1 MFTAYDI
8 QRSPF
13 LRIVIPFIIGITI
26 YVLFPSEWNALI
38 AIIYFFLLSV
48 YIAAYLIPVIRNK
61 FTLSEYHSILTSL
74 LLIFSGYYYTCSY
87 NQTSVPTF
95 RNSKGIIA
103 GEVIS
108 DPQIKEKSVKIETNI
123 LAIKSGDQWEKTD
136 AKVLLYLEKNKNLC
150 NIEVGDRIV
159 FEPVL
164 QDVKNCGNPR
174 EFDYKKYLSYNLIF
188 QQAYLRSEQYSVI
201 KSVDIFNLKR
211 IAGKVRRYVINIFS
225 EAGFSGDELAVA
237 SALSIG
243 YVDDLDAEIK
253 QSYSASG
260 AMHILSVS
268 GLHVGIIFVVFSFIL
283 SFLNRKKWMKIL
295 KCTLLLLILWFYAL
309 LSGLSPCILRA
320 ALMFSFIIVGQ
331 LLGRYTNIYNT
342 LAASAFILLLIN
354 PFNVTNIGFQ
364 FSYLAVIG
372 IVFLY
377 PKIYSLAYIKNKL
390 LDKVWGL
397 ICVSLAAQI
406 IVAPLSIYY
415 FHQFPNYF
423 LITNIIVIPIS
434 TVIIYLVIA
443 IIALS
448 WWPAATSFLGLI
460 TQKITY
466 ILNYIVSGIEDLP
479 GSVTNEIPLN
489 ISNTIIIY
497 FIIFSFIFYLIYK
510 KYIPLLICMSG
521 ILVFLISSFYIYIS
535 SEKETEIY
543 IYNIDKYFAMNLVDG
558 KKNYLF
564 TNIDKDNR
572 SYNYTL
578 KNNWIQ
584 KGLDDEKTINLKKL
598 NNQFIISN
606 LFYLDNPNVFYKD
619 NCFAFHN
626 IHFALVKEEIPPV
639 NDTVKKIPLDFVI
652 LSQNARVSIEGLL
665 QIYDTDSIIIDS
677 SNSNYWIKKWKEEAA
692 KYKIGIYDVKERG
705 AYYKP
710 IS

>member
-13 LRIVIPFIIGITI
+13 LRITIPLIIGITL
-26 YVLFPSEWNALI
+26 YVLFPSVWDVWI
-38 AIIYFFLLSV
+38 AITYFSLLSV
-48 YIAAYLIPVIRNK
+48 YIVVYIIPASRNR
-61 FTLSEYHSILTSL
+61 FSLSVYHSFLTSL

-87 NQTSVPTF
+87 NKVPEPTF
-95 RNSKGIIA
+95 SNTSSIIA

-108 DPQIKEKSVKIETNI
+108 DPQIKEKSVKIETKI
-123 LAIKSGDQWEKTD
+123 LAIKTGDSWERTD
-136 AKVLLYLEKNKNLC
+136 ANVLLYLEKNKNLC

-164 QDVKNCGNPR
+164 QDVKNSGNPR

-188 QQAYLRSEQYSVI
+188 QQAYLKSEQYSVI
-201 KSVDIFNLKR
+201 KSEDLFNLKR
-211 IAGKVRRYVINIFS
+211 TAGKIRRYILNIFTD
-225 EAGFSGDELAVA
+225 AGFSGDELAVA

-268 GLHVGIIFVVFSFIL
+268 GLHVGIIFVVFSFLL

-295 KCTLLLLILWFYAL
+295 KCTMLLLILWFYAL
-309 LSGLSPCILRA
+309 LSGLSPSISRA
-320 ALMFSFIIVGQ
+320 ALMFSFIIIGQ

-377 PKIYSLAYIKNKL
+377 PQIYSLVYIKNKL
-390 LDKVWGL
+390 LDKAWGL

-406 IVAPLSIYY
+406 VVAPLSIYY

-423 LITNIIVIPIS
+423 LLTNILVIPIS
-434 TVIIYLVIA
+434 TVIIYLVITL
-443 IIALS
+443 IAFS
-448 WWPAATSFLGLI
+448 WWPAATDLLGII
-460 TQKITY
+460 TQKITH
-466 ILNYIVSGIEDLP
+466 ILNSIVSGIEDLP
-479 GSVTNEIPLN
+479 GSVTNEIPLS

-497 FIIFSFIFYLIYK
+497 FIIFSLIIYLIYK
-510 KYIPLLICMSG
+510 RYVPLFICMSG
-521 ILVFLISSFYIYIS
+521 ILVVLISSFYNYVS
-535 SEKETEIY
+535 SEKETDIY
-543 IYNIDKYFAMNLVDG
+543 VYNIDRYFAMNLIEG

-564 TNIDKDNR
+564 TNLDKDNR
-572 SYNYTL
+572 SYNFSL

-584 KGLDDEKTINLKKL
+584 KGLDEEKTIHLKKL
-598 NNQFIISN
+598 NNRFIISN
-606 LFYLDNPNVFYKD
+606 LFYLDNPNVYYKD

-626 IHFALVKEEIPPV
+626 VHFALIREDMPAISDSVMR
-639 NDTVKKIPLDFVI
+639 IPLDFVI
-652 LSQNARVSIEGLL
+652 LSQNARVSIEGIL
-665 QIYDTDSIIIDS
+665 QLYDTDSIIIDS
-677 SNSNYWIKKWKEEAA
+677 SNSNYRIKKWKEEAA
-692 KYKIGIYDVKERG
+692 RYNVGIYDVKERG
-705 AYYKP
+705 AFYRKV
-710 IS
+710 S